1 MSGGTWC
8 PSAPHQGCPLSSHGE
23 SAVQLLFSAAVV
35 LPLWLVNSLWTLEDH
50 ENILLIIRISLEIW
64 TSMKDS
70 CLNFITIVTH
80 WWWSTLALSAR
91 FPVRMWY
98 STVTKNAPVGRLRGS
113 VDKKSRHYWMA
124 ELVQW
129 LNDVRSDTSAILL
142 ALSSQSEDDCHQ
154 SSHHIYFQDF
164 SYVFDTEREYKQ
176 EEQQAEGEKEADCT

>member
-1 MSGGTWC
+1 MWCFLLIRLGYAFPTRIQHIWCCVFLTGMSGGTWC

-113 VDKKSRHYWMA
+113 VVHKISWPSVCRA
-124 ELVQW
+124 CLP
-129 LNDVRSDTSAILL
+129 
-142 ALSSQSEDDCHQ
+142 
-154 SSHHIYFQDF
+154 
-164 SYVFDTEREYKQ
+164 SYTTKR
-176 EEQQAEGEKEADCT
+176 